1 MTMYVDTAIDK
12 ALTILEL
19 LDSSRSGRSLADLS
33 GASGLPKTTVHRLL
47 GTLTERGFVD
57 KTPGSGYR
65 IGRKIIALG
74 SAAAERD
81 TLVMAARPVLL
92 DLVEAC
98 GETAQLGAVMN
109 RQLLFV
115 DRIEPEEVAIRI
127 GYMPSPLAELH
138 TSAMGKAVLGAS
150 PDAFV
155 RDYVS
160 SGMYGYTE
168 HTITGA
174 EEMLNEI
181 EVIRGRGYAES
192 NEERYAGVYA
202 VGSAILDR
210 RATPIA
216 AVSLAAP
223 SNRVSDDKREV
234 MAALV
239 QRAAREISSLIAH
252 TDSTERL

>member
-1 MTMYVDTAIDK
+1 MHVDTAVDK

-33 GASGLPKTTVHRLL
+33 AAAGLPKTTVHRLL

-57 KTPGSGYR
+57 RTAGSGYR

-81 TLVMAARPVLL
+81 TLVIAARPVLL

-150 PDAFV
+150 GDAFIK
-155 RDYVS
+155 DYIAN
-160 SGMYGYTE
+160 GMYGYTE
-168 HTITGA
+168 HTITNPEA
-174 EEMLNEI
+174 MLEEI
-181 EVIRGRGYAES
+181 AAIREQGYAES
-192 NEERYAGVYA
+192 NQERYEGVYA

-210 RATPIA
+210 QGSPIA
-216 AVSLAAP
+216 ALSLAAP
-223 SNRVSDDKREV
+223 RNRVSDEKRQV
-234 MAALV
+234 MAGLV
-239 QRAAREISSLIAH
+239 QKAAREISSLI
-252 TDSTERL
+252 TFSDNSERL